1 MQVIG
6 CAGSSKQ
13 ELAMHCAARARST
26 AVVGDAAA
34 PRVTH
39 KRTQCQWCGCGVWRA
54 RDVFWAS
61 QAESSL
67 VIMVAGTEGAGPE
80 AEGER
85 CVSDRV
91 CGDELS

>member
-26 AVVGDAAA
+26 AV
-34 PRVTH
+34 
-39 KRTQCQWCGCGVWRA
+39 A

-61 QAESSL
+61 QAKSSL
-67 VIMVAGTEGAGPE
+67 VIMVAGTERAGPE
-80 AEGER
+80 AEGEMR
-85 CVSDRV
+85 Q
-91 CGDELS
+91 